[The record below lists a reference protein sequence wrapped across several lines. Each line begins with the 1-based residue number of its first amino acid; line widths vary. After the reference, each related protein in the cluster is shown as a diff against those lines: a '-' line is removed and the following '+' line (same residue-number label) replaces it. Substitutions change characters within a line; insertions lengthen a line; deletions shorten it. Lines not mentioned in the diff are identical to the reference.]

1 MKRFVIAALLL
12 LGACGPRDPA
22 VAVERDLSAVETEIR
37 SIVAAQVRRRGDFQA
52 DLIELPPEARS
63 AYATAIAA
71 TAPEEAR
78 IEQEMLSTLYAQR
91 DALRQKLEALRRE
104 RPR

>member
-1 MKRFVIAALLL
+1 MS
-12 LGACGPRDPA
+12 ACGPRDPA
-22 VAVERDLSAVETEIR
+22 AVVERELASVETEIR
-37 SIVAAQVRRRGDFQA
+37 AIGAAQVRRNADFRA

-104 RPR
+104 RRQ